1 MRTSLGGVLGK
12 IPRPTP
18 AMAVA
23 LLALLIACSGAAV
36 AAIPSADGSISA
48 CYDGKSGVLRVIDTE
63 RGQTCTSK
71 EIGPL
76 AVATKG
82 AVADEA
88 QARQQADGELGR
100 NIFEFKQAN
109 SRDHRLLQDSI
120 DAEAEARQAADT
132 QLQEQIDA
140 LKQP

>member
-1 MRTSLGGVLGK
+1 MRTILGGVLGK
-12 IPRPTP
+12 VPRPTP
-18 AMAVA
+18 ALAVA

-36 AAIPSADGSISA
+36 AAIPSADGAISA
-48 CYDGKSGVLRVIDTE
+48 CYDGKSGLLRVIDTE

-76 AVATKG
+76 AFATKG
-82 AVADEA
+82 AVDDVAV
-88 QARQQADGELGR
+88 ARQAADGEIGR
-100 NIFEFKQAN
+100 NIFLFKQEN
-109 SRDHRLLQDSI
+109 VHDHEVLTNGIAD
-120 DAEAEARQAADT
+120 EAEARQAADT